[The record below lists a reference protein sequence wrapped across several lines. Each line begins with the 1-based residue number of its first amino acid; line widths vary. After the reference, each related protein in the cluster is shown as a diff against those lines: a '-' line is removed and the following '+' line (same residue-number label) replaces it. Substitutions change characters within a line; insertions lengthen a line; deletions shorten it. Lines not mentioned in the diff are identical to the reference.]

1 MIINNLK
8 FFNKLFKIGN
18 LNYFYFIYL
27 VLLFVILSG
36 IELISIAAIY
46 PFIKLLITQDAV
58 SFGYFDKF
66 FQNIEKKDLILL
78 MSLSLIVI
86 FFLKNA
92 LSFLIRWRLA
102 VFSWNSLVRLRKKL
116 STIYTN
122 LPYEEF
128 LHRGRNELLT
138 NVKELTRVCIQALEG
153 FLNLTSEL
161 LVISVIVFY
170 LFYLNFFSTLVILL
184 SFIFLIGLY
193 YYFFKKRVV
202 TYGDEHVAGEN
213 ILTSSLNNIF
223 AGLKEAKV
231 LSKEDHF
238 LNKVSFISEKISTVN
253 IKNQLINNIPRH
265 FLEIFFV
272 SAAMLFIYF
281 SVIKGHV
288 YTDIIL
294 TIGVYAVAA
303 FRIFPST
310 SKIIVSINDMIFAKA
325 ATDRIFKD
333 LIDGHSIASNPKKQ
347 SLTNKKDILSH
358 IEFKDVDFK
367 YKNADQLV
375 IKNINLKIKSKEL
388 IGIIGSSGIG
398 KSTFVDIILGFL
410 KPTKGNFNFVS
421 NSMQNMTGNFASY
434 LPQEPILV
442 NGTIEENIT
451 FENQSDNKI
460 NNKKVNEALNFSDL
474 KKFVDTLKNGTKTL
488 LGDKGINLSIGQ
500 KQRLALAR
508 CFYFDREVMILDEPT
523 SSLDDETQ
531 DNIFNNIKHLKGKKT
546 IIIVSHNLKTLKV
559 CDRVF
564 RFENK
569 TFSEI
574 DINEKY

>member
-128 LHRGRNELLT
+128 LLRGRNELFT
-138 NVKELTRVCIQALEG
+138 NVKDLTRVCIQGLEG
-153 FLNLTSEL
+153 FLHLTSEL
-161 LVISVIVFY
+161 LVVSVIVFY
-170 LFYLNFFSTLVILL
+170 LFYLNFFSTLVIFL

-202 TYGDEHVAGEN
+202 TYGDENLAGEN

-223 AGLKEAKV
+223 GGLKEAKV

-238 LNKVSFISEKISTVN
+238 LNKVSFGSEKISTVN

-310 SKIIVSINDMIFAKA
+310 SKIIISINDMIFAKP

-333 LIDGHSIASNPKKQ
+333 LIDGHSIASNLKKQ
-347 SLTNKKDILSH
+347 SLTSQKDILSH
-358 IEFKDVDFK
+358 IEFKDVNFK

-375 IKNINLKIKSKEL
+375 IEKINLKIKSKEL
-388 IGIIGSSGIG
+388 IGITGSSGIG

-410 KPTKGNFNFVS
+410 KPTTGNFNFVS
-421 NSMQNMTGNFASY
+421 NSTKNMTGNFASY
-434 LPQEPILV
+434 LPQEPILI

-451 FENQSDNKI
+451 FENKSDNKI
-460 NNKKVNEALNFSDL
+460 NNKKINESLNFSDL
-474 KKFVDTLKNGTKTL
+474 KRW
-488 LGDKGINLSIGQ
+488 GIM
-500 KQRLALAR
+500 
-508 CFYFDREVMILDEPT
+508 E
-523 SSLDDETQ
+523 
-531 DNIFNNIKHLKGKKT
+531 
-546 IIIVSHNLKTLKV
+546 
-559 CDRVF
+559 
-564 RFENK
+564 
-569 TFSEI
+569 
-574 DINEKY
+574 

>member
-272 SAAMLFIYF
+272 SAAMLFICF
-281 SVIKGHV
+281 SVIKGYA

-546 IIIVSHNLKTLKV
+546 IIIVSHNLKTLKA
-559 CDRVF
+559 CDKVL

>member
-46 PFIKLLITQDAV
+46 PFIKLMITQDAV

-86 FFLKNA
+86 FFLKNV

-102 VFSWNSLVRLRKKL
+102 VFSWNSLVKLRKKL

-128 LHRGRNELLT
+128 LHKGRNELLT

-170 LFYLNFFSTLVILL
+170 LFYLNFFSTLVILF

-202 TYGDEHVAGEN
+202 TYGNEHVVGEN

-238 LNKVSFISEKISTVN
+238 LNKVSFSSEKISTVN

-265 FLEIFFV
+265 LLEIFFV
-272 SAAMLFIYF
+272 SAAMLFICF
-281 SVIKGHV
+281 SVIKGYA

-546 IIIVSHNLKTLKV
+546 IIIVSHNLKTLKA
-559 CDRVF
+559 CDKVL

>member
-559 CDRVF
+559 CDRIF